1 MIDISVFLIV
11 VLGLSALGF
20 IGISFFAIDAHDRV
34 EKLEKRVEMLER
46 SKIRENA

>member
-1 MIDISVFLIV
+1 MIDASVFLIV

-34 EKLEKRVEMLER
+34 EKLEEKVRELEAR
-46 SKIRENA
+46 K